1 MADCVKLTYDN
12 VTYELTYTRE
22 SVKQM
27 ENTGFNFLDFVN
39 GSKPATMNPLFFAG
53 AFRARHPKIKRRLV
67 DEIYNHLEKKPEL
80 IEVLVDLYSATLDT
94 LVDSAAETD
103 DGKNVTWT
111 SV

>member
-1 MADCVKLTYDN
+1 MADCIKLTYDN

-22 SVKQM
+22 SVKRM
-27 ENTGFNFLDFVN
+27 ESEGFNFLDFAN
-39 GSKPATMNPLFFAG
+39 GAKPATMNPLFFAG
-53 AFRARHPKIKRRLV
+53 AFKARHAKTKRRLI
-67 DEIYNHLEKKPEL
+67 DEIYNHIENKSALF
-80 IEVLVDLYSATLDT
+80 EVLADLYAATLDT